1 MEKSTH
7 CADLAERFE
16 KMAADGLVDVKFF
29 VRNSEEATVEVLCD
43 EVTRLYEAVDRGEAS
58 PLDFNDSNR

>member
-1 MEKSTH
+1 MDKSTH
-7 CADLAERFE
+7 CDELAERFE

-58 PLDFNDSNR
+58 ALDFNDSHR